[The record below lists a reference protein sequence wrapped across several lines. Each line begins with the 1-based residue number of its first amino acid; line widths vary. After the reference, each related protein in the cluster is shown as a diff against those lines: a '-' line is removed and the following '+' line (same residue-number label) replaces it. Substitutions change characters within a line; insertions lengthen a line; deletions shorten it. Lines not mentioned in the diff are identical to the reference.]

1 MNNQL
6 KAFVGH
12 SFTADDKEIVQYFL
26 KCFDQIADLNIGFS
40 WEHAEA
46 AEPKVLAD
54 KVLRLIEDK
63 NLFIGICT
71 NKEAVIEKDK
81 LSRGR
86 FWKKILKA
94 EETAFSSKT
103 SDWIIQEIGLAI
115 GRRMS
120 LILLLEAGIRKPGGL
135 QGNIEYIGFER
146 GSPEKAY
153 GKILEMIKALR
164 LSAKAVLSE
173 QAEFRSAP
181 EEKTDSEEQKEGDW
195 LTPKD
200 EWTIRNYQ
208 IALMVHIKD
217 DNNEGIKQISEA
229 FSTSEVGSQPNNRII
244 WEALEEYYRF
254 LDGKGGKLENLE
266 ELAKKY
272 TDNCVVQKYL
282 AQGYLK
288 YDDHDRAAHQFEMA
302 AEKAK
307 NTPEELELYG
317 KAATS
322 FVQGGREPEANAI
335 IAKMKSLLSIGN
347 DGEAILIKTLCGM
360 AEITDDNDTYLGLM
374 ERLLQVR
381 PDDTEARFSIAYK
394 YSEINQDELSLFH
407 YLKIPDVQRG
417 SGTWNNLGVGF
428 ENCDL
433 VSKSVK
439 AYRKA
444 EELNETLAMA
454 NLAQKLI
461 KAGFLEEADET
472 CQQALK
478 VKDYHKKVINAI
490 SRIKDIPEEEKAKE
504 KIIVDRAKPL
514 SEFYRDYGR
523 AVLQSNVDK
532 HEGRWQD
539 VNCELDLSIKDNWL
553 VAEGT
558 YEEEQQ
564 SWGLYNAMRMQTP
577 AIGTATKKK
586 RYHVKYEGKVFGRA
600 VKAVFT
606 NTPVEEAIV
615 KATLLGVA
623 ETMSDVLMI
632 LSESLQEIKVLKK
645 GAESDLKFYS
655 LKRID

>member
-12 SFTADDKEIVQYFL
+12 SFTDDDKEVIQYFL
-26 KCFDQIADLNIGFS
+26 KYFDQIAGMNIGFS
-40 WEHAEA
+40 WEHAEP

-71 NKEAVIEKDK
+71 NKEAVIETDK
-81 LSRGR
+81 LSRER
-86 FWKKILKA
+86 FKKKILKA
-94 EETAFSSKT
+94 EETAFSFKT

-115 GRRMS
+115 GRGMS
-120 LILLLEAGIRKPGGL
+120 LILLLEAGIRQPGGL
-135 QGNIEYIGFER
+135 QGNIEHIEFER
-146 GSPEKAY
+146 SSPEKAS
-153 GKILEMIKALR
+153 GKILEMINTL
-164 LSAKAVLSE
+164 LPSAKAVLSE

-244 WEALEEYYRF
+244 WEASEEYYRF

-307 NTPEELELYG
+307 NTPEKLELHG
-317 KAATS
+317 KAVIS
-322 FVQGGREPEANAI
+322 FARCGGEQQANAI

-347 DGEAILIKTLCGM
+347 DGEAILIKTLCEM
-360 AEITDDNDTYLGLM
+360 AEITEDNDTYLGLM
-374 ERLLQVR
+374 ERLLQMK

-478 VKDYHKKVINAI
+478 VEDYHKNVINAI
-490 SRIKDIPEEEKAKE
+490 SRIKDIPEEEKEKE
-504 KIIVDRAKPL
+504 KTIVDRAKPL
-514 SEFYRDYGR
+514 SEFYRNYGH
-523 AVLQSNVDK
+523 ATLQTDPNDHV
-532 HEGRWQD
+532 GQWQG
-539 VNCELDLSIKDNWL
+539 VNCELNIEIKDHRL
-553 VAEGT
+553 VAEGS
-558 YEEEQQ
+558 YEQEQY
-564 SWGLYNAMRMQTP
+564 WGLYSSLRMATP
-577 AIGTATKKK
+577 ALGATTKKK
-586 RYHVKYEGKVFGRA
+586 RYHVRYEGKVSGRA
-600 VKAVFT
+600 VKGVFT
-606 NTPVEEAIV
+606 KTADREAIV
-615 KATLLGVA
+615 EAALLGGA
-623 ETMSDVLMI
+623 EEKLDVLMI
-632 LSESLQEIKVLKK
+632 LSESLQEIKVHKK